1 MKRILFICTG
11 NTCRSPMAEG
21 IFKKISNS
29 NKYTAESAGLMVSN
43 ASSASNDAINVCK
56 EIGIDI
62 SNHKSKSITE
72 VKDIN
77 DIYLFVVMTNEHKN
91 VLKNVGIDDS
101 KIVVLGGGI
110 PDPYMMGIDKY
121 RITRDSI
128 KTAIEELYE
137 KLETI

>member
-43 ASSASNDAINVCK
+43 ASSASNDAINVCQ

-62 SNHKSKSITE
+62 SKHKSKSITE
-72 VKDIN
+72 D
-77 DIYLFVVMTNEHKN
+77 
-91 VLKNVGIDDS
+91 
-101 KIVVLGGGI
+101 
-110 PDPYMMGIDKY
+110 
-121 RITRDSI
+121 
-128 KTAIEELYE
+128 
-137 KLETI
+137 